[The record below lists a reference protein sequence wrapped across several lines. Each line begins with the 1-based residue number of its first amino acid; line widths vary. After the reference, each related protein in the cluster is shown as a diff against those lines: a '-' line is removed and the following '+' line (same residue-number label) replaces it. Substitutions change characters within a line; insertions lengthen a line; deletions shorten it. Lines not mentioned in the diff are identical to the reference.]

1 MGYQEIIVILLVA
14 MIVLGPAKV
23 VAFSKKLGKFTR
35 DIKRTSENTVNA
47 LKLEIEEEEKQ
58 KSEKSDSEKQ

>member
-47 LKLEIEEEEKQ
+47 LKREIEDEEKHKNE
-58 KSEKSDSEKQ
+58 KSESDKL